1 MKVMQWLEKHNSKF
15 LRTVIVLTILIF
27 IGGWVQLNLMMN
39 SIKQDLEELNSTVPT
54 IYSAVDDVQTVQ
66 QELVAQV
73 DSIDQKLATNEGD
86 ERVAKH
92 GLDIM
97 SSDQLDRLIE
107 IYAYADRVSEY
118 GLTLTAIAWKESR
131 GSRYPV
137 NLDDP
142 SCGPF
147 HTKVS
152 NVLAREK
159 IEVTSFNKNK
169 VCARLMRDLPFAVK
183 HANMELNVW
192 RTKHK
197 GNWRKMVESYNSG
210 HGKNKSYAEDIA
222 EIVDILRTSN
232 IDRLSEL

>member
-1 MKVMQWLEKHNSKF
+1 MKVMQWIEKNNSKF
-15 LRTVIVLTILIF
+15 VRSVIVLALLITVSVWAHVL
-27 IGGWVQLNLMMN
+27 ITLDG
-39 SIKQDLEELNSTVPT
+39 IKQSFEELKTSQISYATEPEQ
-54 IYSAVDDVQTVQ
+54 SPLEATVQ
-66 QELVAQV
+66 IDAV
-73 DSIDQKLATNEGD
+73 DQKLATNEGD
-86 ERVAKH
+86 ERVVKH
-92 GLDIM
+92 GLDKM
-97 SSDQLDRLIE
+97 SPEQLDRLVE

-147 HTKVS
+147 HNKVS

-159 IEVTSFNKNK
+159 IEVTPFNKNV
-169 VCARLMRDLPFAVK
+169 VCAKLMRDLPFAVK

-192 RTKHK
+192 RTKHR

-210 HGKNKSYAEDIA
+210 HGENKSYAEDIA

>member
-1 MKVMQWLEKHNSKF
+1 MKVMQWIEKNNSKF
-15 LRTVIVLTILIF
+15 MRSVIVLALLLTVGVWAHVLITLD
-27 IGGWVQLNLMMN
+27 G
-39 SIKQDLEELNSTVPT
+39 IKQSFEELKTSQVSYVTDTEQNLPEVAS
-54 IYSAVDDVQTVQ
+54 VQI
-66 QELVAQV
+66 
-73 DSIDQKLATNEGD
+73 DSSDQKLATNEGD
-86 ERVAKH
+86 ERVTKH
-92 GLDIM
+92 GLDTM
-97 SSDQLDRLIE
+97 SPEQLDRLVE

-152 NVLAREK
+152 NVLTREK
-159 IEVTSFNKNK
+159 IEVTPFNKNV
-169 VCARLMRDLPFAVK
+169 VCAKLMRDLPFAVK

-192 RTKHK
+192 RTKHR

>member
-1 MKVMQWLEKHNSKF
+1 MKVMQWIEKNNSKF
-15 LRTVIVLTILIF
+15 MRTVIVFAVLILIGVWAHVLITLDGIQQSF
-27 IGGWVQLNLMMN
+27 EELKN
-39 SIKQDLEELNSTVPT
+39 SQATYSTDLEQSQPDTSLVP
-54 IYSAVDDVQTVQ
+54 A
-66 QELVAQV
+66 

-92 GLDIM
+92 GLDTM
-97 SSDQLDRLIE
+97 SPEQLDRLVE

-159 IEVTSFNKNK
+159 IEVTPFNKNV
-169 VCARLMRDLPFAVK
+169 VCAKLMRDLPFAVK

-192 RTKHK
+192 RTKHR